1 MFLEKIESPAD
12 LKALSA
18 AARRALVEEMRAA
31 LLKRASIHGGHF
43 GSAFGIDATLV
54 NPLFISGQ
62 DEALLEELKKD
73 HTLVVT
79 MEDGI
84 LDGGFGEKIAR
95 FYGTA
100 AMRVKNY
107 GVKKGFYDRYD
118 TVALAREN
126 HLTPEQIAADVME
139 LLG

>member
-1 MFLEKIESPAD
+1 MCRISLGKYGKMCCD
-12 LKALSA
+12 
-18 AARRALVEEMRAA
+18 
-31 LLKRASIHGGHF
+31 
-43 GSAFGIDATLV
+43 
-54 NPLFISGQ
+54 FISGQ

-84 LDGGFGEKIAR
+84 LDGGFGEKIAH

-118 TVALAREN
+118 PVALAKEN
-126 HLTPEQIAADVME
+126 PLTPEQIAADVME